1 MHPAIAEV
9 KINALAALKDYSIYA
24 VDFGPILTLGR
35 LARVIDE
42 TVCAAL
48 FDCDAHYTDVLEVVA
63 DSDDFGLVSILGV
76 AYQIVEN
83 VYAEAVETNMH
94 YKDAYKLAKE
104 RVEAYAA
111 VVGKSP
117 IYLLEHQL

>member
-9 KINALAALKDYSIYA
+9 KINALTALKDYSIYA
-24 VDFGPILTLGR
+24 VDFEPILTLGR

-48 FDCDAHYTDVLEVVA
+48 FDYDEHYTDVLKVVA

-76 AYQIVEN
+76 AYQIVES
-83 VYAEAVETNMH
+83 VYLEAVETDMR
-94 YKDAYKLAKE
+94 YEDAYKLAKE

-117 IYLLEHQL
+117 IYLIEQNH